1 MTTTAGV
8 ATVRKMTKRSLP
20 LTSSSLCRPMAVAD
34 SRAGPHLGRV
44 GIAPVGRA
52 AAGAQPVV
60 RALVGERFF
69 AFQAGTAGRLQHG
82 TSLEKW
88 GPTRRW

>member
-1 MTTTAGV
+1 
-8 ATVRKMTKRSLP
+8 
-20 LTSSSLCRPMAVAD
+20 
-34 SRAGPHLGRV
+34 
-44 GIAPVGRA
+44 
-52 AAGAQPVV
+52 VV